1 MALLLEFGY
10 FVVIVI
16 HFPVHMW
23 AAQNICHGVLMN
35 AVRKLWNTSYKI
47 VVIFFDSFSTK
58 NGKLQKIV
66 KTKNAV
72 KMVYTY

>member
-1 MALLLEFGY
+1 
-10 FVVIVI
+10 
-16 HFPVHMW
+16 
-23 AAQNICHGVLMN
+23 MN